1 MLTSISST
9 KENKFGIIR
18 NLSIRYLM
26 IREKLN
32 INYNKINN
40 SNYLET
46 SHNERFTSHL
56 ISSKDKIELQNI
68 YSPKYMEIYEKCNN
82 LLKDLD
88 IEFNKLKEEQQK
100 RIVPSFNEAE
110 SKLINQNIQMISDKM
125 TKKLKKCKFLSK
137 ELKTLLANSD
147 IDDNIKINMYQ
158 NLLNRLAETSR
169 ALQINE
175 ELYLQKYQEL
185 NGYDESFFSNNQN
198 NNIINTNNTINNN
211 NYDSIETNQTQNFL
225 SINNTAKKLDVA
237 KERNKEIDIMVNTVN
252 ELKKIFEEV
261 SNMVIFQGTILD
273 RIDYNTYQ
281 SRYHIRRG
289 NRELEET
296 HERLKSGCLRR
307 LNQILIFAIFIMSI
321 LIIFKFF

>member
-1 MLTSISST
+1 MLTSISSA

-46 SHNERFTSHL
+46 THNERFTSHL

-68 YSPKYMEIYEKCNN
+68 YSPKYMEIYEQCNN

-125 TKKLKKCKFLSK
+125 TKKLKKCKFLTK

-169 ALQINE
+169 AFQINE

-185 NGYDESFFSNNQN
+185 NGYDESFFSSNQ
-198 NNIINTNNTINNN
+198 NIINTNNTINHIN

-225 SINNTAKKLDVA
+225 SINSTAKKLDIA
-237 KERNKEIDIMVNTVN
+237 KERNKEIDVMVNTVN
-252 ELKKIFEEV
+252 ELKKIFEEI

-281 SRYHIRRG
+281 SRHHIRRG

-296 HERLKSGCLRR
+296 HERLKSGCIRR
-307 LNQILIFAIFIMSI
+307 LNQILIIAIFIMSI